1 MRARTTRARLARL
14 AAVSAL
20 ALAAGTCQAH
30 GLWIAARGGALS
42 LVYGDGGEDLDIRP
56 RLPKLRQVQAWGAD
70 GAPLPLHLQ
79 TEGRLALLQ
88 PDGPAVAL
96 SATLDNGLWAKDAA
110 GRWHAQ
116 GLDERPDAVVSGHY
130 LKTAV
135 HLPRWPQAV
144 VKPLPG
150 LSLQLLPADETQTP
164 LLLGQPMRLRVY
176 LDGRPVAGVQVGH
189 DLPGDPDGQTVQ
201 SDAEGMVVLKVR
213 NQGLNVVWAALD
225 TAPANP
231 ARARQTS
238 LLATLSFT
246 LPHAP
251 E

>member
-1 MRARTTRARLARL
+1 MNNTRMRGRAPLLAVVL
-14 AAVSAL
+14 S
-20 ALAAGTCQAH
+20 LAAGACQAH
-30 GLWIAARGGALS
+30 GLWIAARGGATA

-70 GAPLPLHLQ
+70 GAPLPLQLQ

-96 SATLDNGLWAKDAA
+96 SATLDNGLWSKDAA

-116 GLDERPDAVVSGHY
+116 GHDERPDAVVSGHY

-150 LSLQLLPADETQTP
+150 LALQLLPADDTQTP
-164 LLLGQPMRLRVY
+164 LMLGQPIRLRVY
-176 LDGRPVAGVQVGH
+176 LNGRPVVGAQVGQ

-201 SDAEGMVVLKVR
+201 SDAEGVVVLKVR
-213 NQGLNVVWAALD
+213 NQGLNVLWAALD
-225 TAPANP
+225 TAPADP
-231 ARARQTS
+231 RRARQTS